1 MSKLSENERARIE
14 KAFANKDW
22 PEIAS
27 SNSWSIFKIMAEF
40 VDGFDK
46 LAKIGPCVS
55 IFGSARTNPSHRHYQ
70 LAEQIAQ
77 LLSDAGWG
85 IITGGGPGIMEA
97 GNKGAKQGRSASVGL
112 NINLPFETNN
122 NPYQDDDKRLFFDY
136 FFVRK
141 MMFLKY
147 SQGIVVMP
155 GGFGTLDELF
165 EALTLVQT
173 DKRAK
178 FPIILVDKTF
188 WSPLLDWIQNTLIV
202 EQEYVSQRDMLLFS
216 VVDTADEAVNVLLD
230 FYQTYQMKPNF

>member
-1 MSKLSENERARIE
+1 
-14 KAFANKDW
+14 
-22 PEIAS
+22 
-27 SNSWSIFKIMAEF
+27 
-40 VDGFDK
+40 
-46 LAKIGPCVS
+46 
-55 IFGSARTNPSHRHYQ
+55 
-70 LAEQIAQ
+70 
-77 LLSDAGWG
+77 
-85 IITGGGPGIMEA
+85 
-97 GNKGAKQGRSASVGL
+97 
-112 NINLPFETNN
+112 
-122 NPYQDDDKRLFFDY
+122 
-136 FFVRK
+136 

>member
-1 MSKLSENERARIE
+1 
-14 KAFANKDW
+14 
-22 PEIAS
+22 
-27 SNSWSIFKIMAEF
+27 
-40 VDGFDK
+40 
-46 LAKIGPCVS
+46 
-55 IFGSARTNPSHRHYQ
+55 
-70 LAEQIAQ
+70 
-77 LLSDAGWG
+77 
-85 IITGGGPGIMEA
+85 
-97 GNKGAKQGRSASVGL
+97 
-112 NINLPFETNN
+112 
-122 NPYQDDDKRLFFDY
+122 
-136 FFVRK
+136 
-141 MMFLKY
+141 
-147 SQGIVVMP
+147 MP